1 MVYSLI
7 SLLELVRFLAT
18 SMPSNAP
25 ITCAVIKS
33 SIEAGAIPVI
43 DLVRVRPI
51 VIAGLA
57 KEVLEVSRMAPK
69 IHSGT

>member
-1 MVYSLI
+1 
-7 SLLELVRFLAT
+7 
-18 SMPSNAP
+18 MPSNAP

-43 DLVRVRPI
+43 ELVRVRPI